1 MDTGVIHYIF
11 ATIVVLSVLG
21 ILVTRNLLYA
31 AFLLVLTFLGVAGL
45 FVLAQADFVAVTQLM
60 IYIGSVL
67 ILLIF
72 GIMLTNRVS
81 GQPILTQL
89 NRTVLG
95 VLFSVAL
102 FASIVYLSQG
112 FHTTEIV
119 AVPHDIQRLGMA
131 ILTDYFILFEVVGV
145 LLLVALVGAATV
157 ARFKG
162 EGHG

>member
-1 MDTGVIHYIF
+1 
-11 ATIVVLSVLG
+11 
-21 ILVTRNLLYA
+21 
-31 AFLLVLTFLGVAGL
+31 LVLTFLGVAGL

-60 IYIGSVL
+60 IYIGGVL
-67 ILLIF
+67 ILLVF
-72 GIMLTNRVS
+72 GIMLTNRVA

-102 FASIVYLSQG
+102 FASIVYLTQG

-119 AVPHDIQRLGMA
+119 AAPYAIQRLGMA
-131 ILTDYFILFEVVGV
+131 ILTDYFILFEIIGV
-145 LLLVALVGAATV
+145 LLLVALVGAATI

-162 EGHG
+162 EDYE